1 MMDDGNGLRF
11 IAKQPVELQPGDLVD
26 VVGFPEL
33 SGGAAPILREA
44 VVRKSGHGPLPQA
57 RSVAPEELFKPEQ
70 DSRLVRVEGV
80 LVSTRAA
87 GNSLVLELQS
97 RLRTFVA
104 RLREGADERVRS
116 LAVGSRLELTGVYV
130 VLGGNR
136 PGQGVAS
143 FELLLNSPMDIRVLA
158 RPPWWTLERL
168 LVIVGALACILAIS
182 ALWITQLHRKVEE
195 RTAQLEIQIQ
205 ERQHV
210 EHQRAIEQERSRV
223 AQDLHDELGSGL
235 TEISMLA
242 ERARATTVPE
252 SKRTGHVGQV
262 GDKARE
268 MVTALD
274 EIVWAMNPR
283 HDSLA
288 SLVSYF
294 RLYADR
300 FLGLAN
306 IAWHFEGPSDAADC
320 ELDSRRR
327 HQLFLAYK
335 EALTNIVRHSGASE
349 VRLALRLQR
358 QEMQITIEDNG
369 CGIPA
374 GMRTEQMD
382 GIANMRD
389 RIEKL
394 GGRFDIGSQSGSGT
408 RLQFYV
414 PLSQKI

>member
-1 MMDDGNGLRF
+1 
-11 IAKQPVELQPGDLVD
+11 
-26 VVGFPEL
+26 
-33 SGGAAPILREA
+33 
-44 VVRKSGHGPLPQA
+44 
-57 RSVAPEELFKPEQ
+57 
-70 DSRLVRVEGV
+70 
-80 LVSTRAA
+80 
-87 GNSLVLELQS
+87 
-97 RLRTFVA
+97 
-104 RLREGADERVRS
+104 
-116 LAVGSRLELTGVYV
+116 
-130 VLGGNR
+130 
-136 PGQGVAS
+136 
-143 FELLLNSPMDIRVLA
+143 
-158 RPPWWTLERL
+158 L
-168 LVIVGALACILAIS
+168 LVIVGALACVLAIS

-205 ERQHV
+205 ERQRV
-210 EHQRAIEQERSRV
+210 EHQRAIEQERARV

-242 ERARATTVPE
+242 ERSRAATLSEPR
-252 SKRTGHVGQV
+252 RTGHLGQV

-274 EIVWAMNPR
+274 EIVWAMNPG
-283 HDSLA
+283 HDSVA

-306 IAWHFEGPSDAADC
+306 IAWRFDGPPETADC

-349 VRLALRLQR
+349 VHLTLVIER
-358 QEMQITIEDNG
+358 QEMRLTVADNG
-369 CGIPA
+369 RGLPA

-382 GIANMRD
+382 GIANMRA

-394 GGRFDIGSQSGSGT
+394 GGRFEIASQSGSGT
-408 RLQFYV
+408 RLQFHV